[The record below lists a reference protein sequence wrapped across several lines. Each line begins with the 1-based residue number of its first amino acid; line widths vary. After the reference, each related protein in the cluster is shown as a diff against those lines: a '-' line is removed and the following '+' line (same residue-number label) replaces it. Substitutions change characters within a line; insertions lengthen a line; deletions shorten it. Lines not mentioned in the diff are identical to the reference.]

1 MPIGT
6 RYVDLIRKVAAEF
19 KLDPV
24 LVEAI
29 VVQESSG
36 NADAFRF
43 EPGFYNRYI
52 KPKGLF
58 VGQNP
63 RRVSSSYGL
72 MQVMYPTALEHGY
85 PKEYPPERLFEP
97 ELALRTGCAVLR
109 RLLDWADTFPA
120 AKPEKR
126 LSAALASYN
135 GGRGSNTPDNEILRN
150 GVYAREVLQKRDLL
164 VKEGRKP

>member
-1 MPIGT
+1 MPIAT
-6 RYVDLIRKVAAEF
+6 RYLELIRKVAAEF

-36 NADAFRF
+36 DTDGFRF

-52 KPKGLF
+52 KPKGMF
-58 VGQNP
+58 PGQNP

-97 ELALRTGCAVLR
+97 EIGLRAGCTVLR
-109 RLLDWADTFPA
+109 KLLDWSETFPTA
-120 AKPEKR
+120 APEKR

-135 GGRGSNTPDNEILRN
+135 GGRGSNKPTDEVLRN
-150 GVYAREVLQKRDLL
+150 GVYAKSVLKHYAQL

>member
-6 RYVDLIRKVAAEF
+6 RYWDLITKVAAEF

-29 VVQESSG
+29 VVTESSG

-43 EPGFYNRYI
+43 EPMFYNRYI

-58 VGQNP
+58 PGQNP

-72 MQVMYPTALEHGY
+72 MQVMYPTALENGY

-97 ELALRTGCAVLR
+97 ELSLRAGCRLLR
-109 RLLDWADTFPA
+109 SLLDWAAGFPGTT
-120 AKPEKR
+120 PEKQ

-135 GGRGSNTPDNEILRN
+135 GGRGSNKPTDTPLRN
-150 GVYAREVLQKRDLL
+150 GVYADKVLRNRNQL